1 MTQEI
6 KSNESEGN
14 TKDNAEESNEV
25 SNAVNNEVSST
36 AENSITKAY
45 SNDVAEA
52 KVTDEKVIENVAPV
66 ELTGSAFTIVRHDN
80 GIAHLVIDVIG
91 ENVNT
96 LKAEFTEQVN
106 AVLAE
111 IKADKAITGIVLCS
125 GKKGSFVAGADI
137 NMLDACQSRDEV
149 VALSR
154 QGQRIFS
161 LLEQLPIPIVAA
173 IDGACLGGGLELA
186 MACHA
191 RVCSDNSKTA
201 LGLPEVQLGLL
212 PGSGGTQRLPKLV
225 GLQKALDMML
235 TGKQLRAKQALKSG
249 LVDDVVPS
257 SVLLNVAENLAISLR
272 QRGKKTIKRKQ
283 GLMDKLLENNA
294 VGRKVVYQQA
304 QKTVLAK
311 TQGNYPA
318 PAKIIDCIRTGIESS
333 AEKGYRVEAEHF
345 ADLVMSDESAQLR
358 QLFFATTA
366 MKKEQGVA
374 DVMPEQM
381 TKAGVLGGGLMGG
394 GIAFVTATK
403 ANMPVRVKD
412 INHKGI
418 GQALKYS
425 YQILNKKVKRRFLLN
440 SEMQKQLAMITG
452 SVEYT
457 GFQALDIVVEA
468 VFEDLALKQNM
479 VAEVEEHAHD
489 KTIFASNTSSLPIGK
504 IAAKAQR
511 PENVIGLHYF
521 SPVDKMP
528 LVEIIP
534 HDKTSDQTISNT
546 VAFAKKQGKTPIVV
560 KDKAGFY
567 VNRILAP
574 YMNEAAILLL
584 AGEPIDKIDKAL
596 VKFGF
601 PVGPMQL
608 LDEVGIDVGAK
619 IGPILQADLGERF
632 AAPAAFD
639 KLLADG
645 RLGKKVNKG
654 FYQYEK
660 PTFTKNLQNTF
671 KGIKSGQKQVDE
683 TIYGLLNIKPMG
695 SLSAAEISK
704 RCTYMMLNEAAR
716 CVDEGIVRN
725 ARDGDIGAIF
735 GIGFPPFLGGPLR
748 YIDKIGAK
756 SVVAQLSQ
764 WAKQHGERYS
774 PCEALITMAENDVVY
789 YPK

>member
-1 MTQEI
+1 MTEKI
-6 KSNESEGN
+6 NSNNSAENTEVSTDANTEVTNEAMNTAEQLAVN
-14 TKDNAEESNEV
+14 TK
-25 SNAVNNEVSST
+25 SSVV
-36 AENSITKAY
+36 I
-45 SNDVAEA
+45 EA
-52 KVTDEKVIENVAPV
+52 LHDKVIDEATSV
-66 ELTGSAFTIVRHDN
+66 ESTDSAFTLVRHDN
-80 GIAHLVIDVIG
+80 GIAHLVIDVVG

-96 LKAEFTEQVN
+96 LKAEFSEQINV
-106 AVLAE
+106 VLAE
-111 IKADKAITGIVLCS
+111 IKADKSINGIVLCS
-125 GKKGSFVAGADI
+125 GKKNSFVAGADI
-137 NMLDACQSRDEV
+137 NMLDACQSREEV

-173 IDGACLGGGLELA
+173 IDGTCLGGGLELA

-191 RVCSDNSKTA
+191 RVCSDNPKTA

-249 LVDDVVPS
+249 LVDDVVPN
-257 SVLLNVAENLAISLR
+257 SVLLNVAEQLAISL
-272 QRGKKTIKRKQ
+272 QKRGKKSVGRKQ

-294 VGRKVVYQQA
+294 VGRNIVYQQA

-318 PAKIIDCIRTGIESS
+318 PAKIIDCIRTGIEFSS
-333 AEKGYRVEAEHF
+333 ENGYKLEAEHF

-374 DVMPEQM
+374 DVMPE
-381 TKAGVLGGGLMGG
+381 KIAKVGVLGGGLMGG

-403 ANMPVRVKD
+403 ANVPVRVKD
-412 INHKGI
+412 ISHKGI
-418 GQALKYS
+418 SQALKYS

-440 SEMQKQLAMITG
+440 SEMQKKLAMITG

-457 GFQALDIVVEA
+457 GFKALDIVVEA
-468 VFEDLALKQNM
+468 VFEDLTLKQKM
-479 VAEVEEHAHD
+479 VAEVEAYGND
-489 KTIFASNTSSLPIGK
+489 KTIFASNTSSLPIGN
-504 IAAKAQR
+504 IAAKAKR

-534 HDKTSDQTISNT
+534 HDTTSDQTISNT

-584 AGEPIDKIDKAL
+584 DGEPIDEIDKAL

-619 IGPILQADLGERF
+619 IGPILQADLGDRF
-632 AAPAAFD
+632 SPPPAFD

-645 RLGKKVNKG
+645 RLGKKVRKG
-654 FYQYEK
+654 FYQYQ
-660 PTFTKNLQNTF
+660 KNSFAKTIQNTL
-671 KGIKSGQKQVDE
+671 KGIKSGQKQIDE
-683 TIYGLLNIKPMG
+683 TIYDLLSIKPMG
-695 SLSAAEISK
+695 SLSAVEISK

-725 ARDGDIGAIF
+725 ARDADIGAIF

-764 WAKQHGERYS
+764 WAEQHGERYT
-774 PCEALITMAENDVVY
+774 PCEALVTMAENDQSY
-789 YPK
+789 YA